1 MSRCC
6 RRWRRRRR
14 APSDAVPARSVGA
27 RRPLRRGRRGASGLA
42 GGAARVY
49 DRSAMELPPLNPEL
63 VTDADAVRRV
73 CRRAAA
79 VGTVALDTESDSL
92 HSYHHKVCLI
102 QLSFNGEHAVL
113 DPLAIGR
120 DGLQPL
126 AEVLADPGVLKLMH
140 GADYDLRVL
149 DRDLGARVVHL
160 VDTQLAAQL
169 LGEPQTGLAALVE
182 REAGVTLDKRYQRA
196 DWGARPLPAELLAY
210 AAGDTAYLELVRARL
225 AARLDDLGRG
235 AWWAEE
241 CGALEAVRWEA
252 PVPDPLAFERIK
264 GAKKLA
270 GEARDRI
277 AALHAWRE
285 GVASADDVPPF
296 KILRG
301 ETMLA
306 LAVAPPADLEALG
319 ATPGVGRGTVRRAGK
334 EILRVLASPPPL
346 PPRAKGPRF
355 AVDREREGRVQKARE
370 ARDLIA
376 KELAIEP
383 GVLAPR
389 AALEKVV
396 DGRPADEVALAECLG
411 RRWRASVLAPAL
423 LPLAAAWREGARRPD
438 AAPA

>member
-1 MSRCC
+1 
-6 RRWRRRRR
+6 
-14 APSDAVPARSVGA
+14 
-27 RRPLRRGRRGASGLA
+27 
-42 GGAARVY
+42 
-49 DRSAMELPPLNPEL
+49 MELPPLNPEL
-63 VTDADAVRRV
+63 VTDEAGVRRV

-92 HSYHHKVCLI
+92 HSYHHKLCLI
-102 QLSFNGEHAVL
+102 QLSFAGAHAVL

-120 DGLQPL
+120 DALRPL
-126 AEVLADPGVLKLMH
+126 AEMLADPGVLKLMH

-149 DRDLGARVVHL
+149 DRDLGARVVRL
-160 VDTQLAAQL
+160 ADTQVAAQL

-182 REAGVTLDKRYQRA
+182 REAGVALDKKYQRA
-196 DWGARPLPAELLAY
+196 DWGARPLPADLLAY
-210 AAGDTAYLELVRARL
+210 AAGDTAYLELVRTRL
-225 AARLDDLGRG
+225 AARLEELGRA

-241 CGALEAVRWEA
+241 CEALEAIRWEP

-264 GAKKLA
+264 GAKRLA

-285 GVASADDVPPF
+285 GVAAAEDVPPF

-301 ETMLA
+301 DTMLA
-306 LAVAPPADLEALG
+306 LAASAPADLAALG
-319 ATPGVGRGTVRRAGK
+319 AVPGVGRGTVRRAGR
-334 EILRVLASPPPL
+334 EILRVLASAPQV
-346 PPRAKGPRF
+346 PPRPRSPRV
-355 AVDREREGRVQKARE
+355 AVDREREARVKQARE
-370 ARDLIA
+370 VRDRVA

-389 AALEKVV
+389 AGLEQIV
-396 DGRPADEVALAECLG
+396 DGLPRDESAVAGCLG

-423 LPLAAAWREGARRPD
+423 LELAAAWREGARRPD

>member
-1 MSRCC
+1 M
-6 RRWRRRRR
+6 
-14 APSDAVPARSVGA
+14 
-27 RRPLRRGRRGASGLA
+27 
-42 GGAARVY
+42 
-49 DRSAMELPPLNPEL
+49 
-63 VTDADAVRRV
+63 
-73 CRRAAA
+73 
-79 VGTVALDTESDSL
+79 
-92 HSYHHKVCLI
+92 
-102 QLSFNGEHAVL
+102 
-113 DPLAIGR
+113 
-120 DGLQPL
+120 
-126 AEVLADPGVLKLMH
+126 
-140 GADYDLRVL
+140 
-149 DRDLGARVVHL
+149 
-160 VDTQLAAQL
+160 AAQL

-182 REAGVTLDKRYQRA
+182 REAGVTLDKKYQRA

-241 CGALEAVRWEA
+241 CEALEAVRWEA

-306 LAVAPPADLEALG
+306 LAVAPPADLAALG
-319 ATPGVGRGTVRRAGK
+319 ATPGVGRGTVRRAGR

-355 AVDREREGRVQKARE
+355 AVDREREGRVQKARAGPRPRRQG
-370 ARDLIA
+370 ARHRT
-376 KELAIEP
+376 
-383 GVLAPR
+383 GR
-389 AALEKVV
+389 AGATGRAREGR
-396 DGRPADEVALAECLG
+396 GRPTGDEAALAECLG

>member
-1 MSRCC
+1 
-6 RRWRRRRR
+6 
-14 APSDAVPARSVGA
+14 
-27 RRPLRRGRRGASGLA
+27 
-42 GGAARVY
+42 
-49 DRSAMELPPLNPEL
+49 MELPSLNPEL
-63 VTDADAVRRV
+63 VTDEAGVRRV

-79 VGTVALDTESDSL
+79 AGTVALDTESDSL
-92 HSYHHKVCLI
+92 HSYHHKLCLI
-102 QLSFNGEHAVL
+102 QLSFAGAHAVL
-113 DPLAIGR
+113 DPLVLGR
-120 DGLQPL
+120 DALQPL

-149 DRDLGARVVHL
+149 DRDLGARVVRL
-160 VDTQLAAQL
+160 ADTQVAAQL

-210 AAGDTAYLELVRARL
+210 AAGDTAYLELVRTRL
-225 AARLDDLGRG
+225 AARLAELGRA

-241 CGALEAVRWEA
+241 CDALEAVRWEA

-285 GVASADDVPPF
+285 GVASAQDVPPF
-296 KILRG
+296 KVLRG
-301 ETMLA
+301 DTMLA
-306 LAVAPPADLEALG
+306 LAASAPADLTALG
-319 ATPGVGRGTVRRAGK
+319 AVPGVGRGTVRRVGR
-334 EILRVLASPPPL
+334 EILRVLASAPQL
-346 PPRAKGPRF
+346 PPRPKGPRF
-355 AVDREREGRVQKARE
+355 AVDREREARLKQTRE
-370 ARDLIA
+370 ARDRVA
-376 KELAIEP
+376 KELGIEP

-389 AALEKVV
+389 AGLEQVV
-396 DGRPADEVALAECLG
+396 DGLPGDEGALAGCLG

-423 LPLAAAWREGARRPD
+423 LELAAAWREGARRPD